1 MWFWGLA
8 GVVVASGVAVA
19 GLYDRRLRK
28 RGYRLRK
35 GGDIDRDIAKRAKWD
50 ADPGGGSG
58 F

>member
-1 MWFWGLA
+1 MWFWGLL
-8 GVVVASGVAVA
+8 GLVVASSIVAA
-19 GLYDRRLRK
+19 AFYDRRLRK

-35 GGDIDRDIAKRAKWD
+35 GGDAEREIAKRANWD